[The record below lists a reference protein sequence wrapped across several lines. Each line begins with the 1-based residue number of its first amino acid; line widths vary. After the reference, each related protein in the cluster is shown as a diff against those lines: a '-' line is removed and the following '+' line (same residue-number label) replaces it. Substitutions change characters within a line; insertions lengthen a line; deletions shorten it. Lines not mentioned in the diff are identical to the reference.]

1 MTVLDGMWISSD
13 KVAKGVDAMAQK
25 EEPNLMFPEMVDMR
39 KKRVQ
44 DFVNAQTELLDKL
57 QETNRQWFDRLQSE
71 ASFVS
76 DFR

>member
-44 DFVNAQTELLDKL
+44 DFVNAQTGLLDKL

-71 ASFVS
+71 ASLVS

>member
-1 MTVLDGMWISSD
+1 
-13 KVAKGVDAMAQK
+13 
-25 EEPNLMFPEMVDMR
+25 MR

-71 ASFVS
+71 ASLVS

>member
-1 MTVLDGMWISSD
+1 
-13 KVAKGVDAMAQK
+13 
-25 EEPNLMFPEMVDMR
+25 MR

-44 DFVNAQTELLDKL
+44 DFVNAQTGLLDKL

-71 ASFVS
+71 TSLVS